1 MHCLTTTNKIG
12 NIDLLNIQTSL
23 IAYMV
28 ATGITKE
35 PTIRSA
41 IARLIIN
48 KFPSLKLKI
57 KDKMECCIV
66 VIFIEKTQ

>member
-1 MHCLTTTNKIG
+1 MFQIHCLTITTKKIR

-41 IARLIIN
+41 IARLIMN

-57 KDKMECCIV
+57 KDKMSV
-66 VIFIEKTQ
+66 YQMS